1 MEEEKSSKSNPWYIR
16 KGMSVENYQRVIK
29 RRFGEEASQQ
39 LQIYP
44 LGETNK
50 QQKQSYATTDQ
61 YMNKLM
67 VPGLGT
73 LKESYDEDYEDQQHI

>member
-50 QQKQSYATTDQ
+50 
-61 YMNKLM
+61 
-67 VPGLGT
+67 
-73 LKESYDEDYEDQQHI
+73 